1 MLPFIRRSAVEKKHL
16 LRVEMLRAELKRRL
30 GETLESGDG
39 GKIAAVANLVKLMG
53 IALAPL
59 DANAEVDPATLT
71 LTVQQVAQAL
81 GFHPEHVRRL
91 LRSGALAGERAGR
104 DYQVALPT
112 LIAWL
117 DQSKGPT
124 MSDVPLHLMSQH
136 YTRAEPDMLSHLL
149 LDKEANFWD
158 AFTRSMR
165 AGWRSPGQQQ
175 EPSSGEDDIAQEGGA

>member
-1 MLPFIRRSAVEKKHL
+1 MEKKHL

-39 GKIAAVANLVKLMG
+39 GKIAAMANLVKLMG

-59 DANAEVDPATLT
+59 ASDAEVNPATLT

-117 DQSKGPT
+117 DQSKAP
-124 MSDVPLHLMSQH
+124 SVPGVPYHLISQP
-136 YTRAEPDMLSHLL
+136 YTRAEPDALSHLL
-149 LDKEANFWD
+149 LEKEASFWD
-158 AFTRSMR
+158 FFTRHMR
-165 AGWRSPGQQQ
+165 PGWRSPGQQQ
-175 EPSSGEDDIAQEGGA
+175 EPSSGEDDTAQ